1 MKWHTFFF
9 IPLSHR
15 NLEDLSRLDARA
27 AQLVDFLERGG
38 RHAGIFLGDGIERVA
53 RADLVGDETL
63 AGRGC
68 LALVAG
74 FGRRVIIL
82 FLPFGGKIDTAVIHV
97 EFQSFPSRHPVGAEP
112 VPFANVPGGDAIA
125 VGDGVEILA
134 FQDDV
139 RDGLAGGRARQRLP
153 GVDRYAVG
161 QQLLGPVRI
170 DRVLL
175 VDEGVGTLGG
185 QLQHE
190 RADITGDDITFV
202 LWVEGPERRHI
213 HLQEIRYLLEMERAV
228 DDDRVCRQRQAG
240 LQGAEIML
248 AMVGHNVIGGDEE
261 RHIRPCLL
269 GQVGEDLPEIGF
281 PARSPDGLV
290 DVARAAVVG
299 CQDQVPVLIDG
310 IHVLE
315 IAAGGVGGFHRVASL
330 IDKAVDLEAVALARR
345 EHELPKARGAD
356 SREGDGV
363 ERALD
368 HGEIFQLDR
377 QPMLVEYLLDDGEI
391 EVGHSQHITHQV
403 ALALGIE
410 VDAIADDVIV
420 RQGND
425 TGQAFQ
431 SLDIDRV
438 GEIDILLIV
447 VAIFLR
453 LGEIAHVPGVEQAVD
468 IRVDRLR
475 DQADLFLE
483 RVARQDKMPLTFL
496 GGEILLGEGGETTQ
510 AK

>member
-1 MKWHTFFF
+1 M
-9 IPLSHR
+9 LLAHR

-38 RHAGIFLGDGIERVA
+38 RYAGIFLGDGIERVA
-53 RADLVGDETL
+53 RGDEAL
-63 AGRGC
+63 PVRGC
-68 LALVAG
+68 FGGRRALVAG
-74 FGRRVIIL
+74 FGGRVIIL

-139 RDGLAGGRARQRLP
+139 RDGLAGGRPRQRLP

-175 VDEGVGTLGG
+175 VDEGVGALGG

-213 HLQEIRYLLEMERAV
+213 HLQKIRYLLEMERAV
-228 DDDRVCRQRQAG
+228 HDDRVGSQRQAG
-240 LQGAEIML
+240 LQGAEVVL
-248 AMVGHNVIGGDEE
+248 AMVGHDVIGGDEE

-281 PARSPDGLV
+281 PARSLDGLV

-368 HGEIFQLDR
+368 HGEIFQFDR

-453 LGEIAHVPGVEQAVD
+453 LGEVAHVPGVEQAVD
-468 IRVDRLR
+468 ISVDRLG

>member
-1 MKWHTFFF
+1 M
-9 IPLSHR
+9 LLAHR

-38 RHAGIFLGDGIERVA
+38 RYAGIFLGDGIERVA

-139 RDGLAGGRARQRLP
+139 RDGLAGGRPRQRLP

-175 VDEGVGTLGG
+175 VDEGVGALGG

-190 RADITGDDITFV
+190 RADIAGDDVALV
-202 LWVEGPERRHI
+202 LRVEGPERRHI
-213 HLQEIRYLLEMERAV
+213 YLQKIRYLLKMERAV
-228 DDDRVCRQRQAG
+228 HDDRVGSQRQAG
-240 LQGAEIML
+240 LQGAEVVL
-248 AMVGHNVIGGDEE
+248 AVVGHDVIGGDEE
-261 RHIRPCLL
+261 RHVRPCLL

-330 IDKAVDLEAVALARR
+330 VDEAVDLQPVALAGR
-345 EHELPKARGAD
+345 EHELPDARGAD

-391 EVGHSQHITHQV
+391 EVGHTQHVTHQV
-403 ALALGIE
+403 APALGIE
-410 VDAIADDVIV
+410 VDAIADDVV
-420 RQGND
+420 VGQGND
-425 TGQAFQ
+425 AGQAFQ
-431 SLDIDRV
+431 PLDIDRV
-438 GEIDILLIV
+438 GKIDILLIV

-453 LGEIAHVPGVEQAVD
+453 LGEVAHVPGVEQAVD
-468 IRVDRLR
+468 ISVDRLG
-475 DQADLFLE
+475 DQADLFLK

>member
-213 HLQEIRYLLEMERAV
+213 HLQKIRHLLEMERPV

-240 LQGAEIML
+240 LQGAEVVL
-248 AMVGHNVIGGDEE
+248 AVVGHDVIGGDEE
-261 RHIRPCLL
+261 RHIRARLA

-299 CQDQVPVLIDG
+299 CQDQAPILIDG

-391 EVGHSQHITHQV
+391 EVSHSQHITHQV

-468 IRVDRLR
+468 IGVDRLG
-475 DQADLFLE
+475 DQADLLLE